1 MIVKHVSLCLYLS
14 HSFVWLG
21 TGGCMCLSAVLL
33 KCTGCRACFWSG
45 SPARCISW
53 LLSVFIDCHTCW
65 LSLFHTISAVCLC
78 ALQECSGF
86 TGVLHSMW
94 LTNSPLCSPLTLM
107 SLWDFILKSQHF
119 AHCSL
124 RPAQQRALTGA
135 AKQQWNSLTP
145 HRKNLLFFSNFH
157 LILSHHLP
165 LSVLHALPSV

>member
-1 MIVKHVSLCLYLS
+1 MHVS
-14 HSFVWLG
+14 G
-21 TGGCMCLSAVLL
+21 AVVLHAPSL
-33 KCTGCRACFWSG
+33 DCWVF
-45 SPARCISW
+45 
-53 LLSVFIDCHTCW
+53 FIDCHTCW

-86 TGVLHSMW
+86 TGVLQSV

-107 SLWDFILKSQHF
+107 SLWDFILKSRHF

-145 HRKNLLFFSNFH
+145 HRKNLLFFSNF
-157 LILSHHLP
+157 IP
-165 LSVLHALPSV
+165 LSPPKCAACLALCLIFHMVYFIWKCNVSQRLIKQRSRWGG